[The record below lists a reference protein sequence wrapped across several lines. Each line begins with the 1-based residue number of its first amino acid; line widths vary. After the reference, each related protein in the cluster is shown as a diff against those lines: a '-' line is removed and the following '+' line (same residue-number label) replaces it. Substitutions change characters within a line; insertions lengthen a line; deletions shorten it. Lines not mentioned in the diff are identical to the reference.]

1 MRLCKK
7 LETSEVRVS
16 SFSFLQLIT
25 WHALRLRT
33 VLYMVHESLAW
44 RDGLADDP
52 RDRERHDAQSQR
64 KHAECGVAQ
73 RVVAL
78 AEAEV
83 AQAGQQVRDDR
94 GAGRTHHLREGT
106 RVNVGDFGST
116 TPVQAGLTWARP
128 SMVPAAAP
136 GRIESGS
143 PSRRCEHDGASR
155 ARRGGG

>member
-1 MRLCKK
+1 
-7 LETSEVRVS
+7 
-16 SFSFLQLIT
+16 
-25 WHALRLRT
+25 
-33 VLYMVHESLAW
+33 MVHESLAW

-116 TPVQAGLTWARP
+116 TPVSGRP
-128 SMVPAAAP
+128 SVGTPIY
-136 GRIESGS
+136 GT
-143 PSRRCEHDGASR
+143 
-155 ARRGGG
+155 RGCSWANRVGQPEPEM